1 MCRAS
6 CLFMLHVWLKSCCTS
21 CKHSASGQSTVWV
34 LPGWS
39 TRQTLPWGL
48 FSCDL
53 KRKYL
58 DGATN
63 GQCSITFIDAA
74 VILNISYVFRALQ
87 STICVCMGASLLLAN
102 YCSDC
107 NQDILYCEELKPFF
121 VFLMFCCL
129 QTGPFNIG
137 SPPLNT
143 YNQQLWLMCV
153 MQAEHSNSTT
163 TRLANNNLLTVR
175 LLGGDTC
182 TLIVLTCVFL
192 LSLSVGDFQQPFE
205 INVELK
211 GVVHDA
217 TEVQINKMHQKS
229 RKLHCA
235 TVSLTKYL
243 CLFSFHVW
251 FWLQTIQG
259 CLQFK
264 KIEAIL
270 KQRGWQGQCW
280 VLLLHSPIS
289 EMWWDHRAT
298 FRFSELH
305 SVSGQGQLQRPG
317 KYHVW
322 PPC

>member
-1 MCRAS
+1 MC
-6 CLFMLHVWLKSCCTS
+6 
-21 CKHSASGQSTVWV
+21 
-34 LPGWS
+34 
-39 TRQTLPWGL
+39 
-48 FSCDL
+48 
-53 KRKYL
+53 
-58 DGATN
+58 
-63 GQCSITFIDAA
+63 I
-74 VILNISYVFRALQ
+74 FRALQ

-175 LLGGDTC
+175 LQGGDTC
-182 TLIVLTCVFL
+182 TLIVLTCAFL
-192 LSLSVGDFQQPFE
+192 LSLSVRDFQQSFE

-217 TEVQINKMHQKS
+217 TEVQINNKMHQKS

-243 CLFSFHVW
+243 CLFSFRV
-251 FWLQTIQG
+251 
-259 CLQFK
+259 
-264 KIEAIL
+264 
-270 KQRGWQGQCW
+270 
-280 VLLLHSPIS
+280 
-289 EMWWDHRAT
+289 
-298 FRFSELH
+298 
-305 SVSGQGQLQRPG
+305 
-317 KYHVW
+317 
-322 PPC
+322 